1 MSLVSNILSGDY
13 FKKQL
18 NDASYVLF
26 SIKMMQVI
34 YEMSRSMIFVS
45 DDKTRISP
53 VWFVF

>member
-45 DDKTRISP
+45 YDKTRISP